1 MPLIP
6 SEKSAAILTRA
17 GYISFVPIGIGTV
30 LLGPMLPYLSAQW
43 SLDYAQAGALFTA
56 QYLASTLA
64 VGLSGV
70 FVSRF
75 GFRFAM
81 KLGIFLM
88 AAGIA
93 FLMEGSRLT
102 GILCIAIYGGG
113 LGIAVPAANLLVAE
127 VNPERRS
134 ASLNWLNFCWSAGA
148 VACPFLVALASRH
161 QQIPLF
167 LRLVAGFSLA
177 VSLGIALM
185 PRDVMEP
192 DVRHQSQSGTLA
204 TIRESLAPFLALA
217 ALFFLYV
224 GTENGFGGWLA
235 SYAKTLGNMSPAEAL
250 MTPSF
255 FYASLMLGRLF
266 APALLRVVSDIALA
280 KFGLILACGG
290 MAGLLL
296 SAGLAGVIA
305 SACAAGFGLSA
316 VYPITIALLAK
327 EFGAS
332 SSRIGSA
339 MFVLSNIGGGLLPW
353 IVGISSSK
361 LATLKAG
368 LIVPLIGSAL
378 MFAFYLRNWAGIETP
393 SGANSQEL
401 NRSSS
406 AQPAGKS

>member
-1 MPLIP
+1 
-6 SEKSAAILTRA
+6 
-17 GYISFVPIGIGTV
+17 
-30 LLGPMLPYLSAQW
+30 MLPFLSARW

-56 QYLASTLA
+56 QYLASTFA

-70 FVSRF
+70 LVSRF

-81 KLGIFLM
+81 KLGIFFM
-88 AAGIA
+88 AIGIA
-93 FLMEGSRLT
+93 SLVEGPKLL
-102 GILCIAIYGGG
+102 GIFCIAIYGGG

-167 LRLVAGFSLA
+167 LRLVAGFSLL
-177 VSLGIALM
+177 VSIGIALM
-185 PRDVMEP
+185 PREVVEP
-192 DVRHQSQSGTLA
+192 DVQHQNQSGTLA
-204 TIRESLAPFLALA
+204 TIRTNLAPFFALG

-224 GTENGFGGWLA
+224 GTENGFGGWIA
-235 SYAKTLGNMSPAEAL
+235 SYAKTLGDMSPAEAL

-255 FYASLMLGRLF
+255 FYASLMLGRFL

-296 SAGLAGVIA
+296 SGGLLGVLA
-305 SACAAGFGLSA
+305 SACAAGLGLSA
-316 VYPITIALLAK
+316 VYPITIALLSR

-353 IVGISSSK
+353 VVGVSSSK

-378 MFAFYLRNWAGIETP
+378 MFALYLRDWAGTSIATK
-393 SGANSQEL
+393 QEL
-401 NRSSS
+401 NRSPS
-406 AQPAGKS
+406 AQPAVRP